1 MTHVHNKRRA
11 QADAGGLTALRFDT
25 SKPFGLQL
33 EHHDTDNTI
42 IVNIMEGQAQE
53 FGLATGS
60 VIKYLGDEAIPTGL
74 NLEVFIGKVNVARPL
89 GARLSR

>member
-1 MTHVHNKRRA
+1 MTYVHNKRRA

-33 EHHDTDNTI
+33 EHHDTDSTI